1 VIPALGLNPKRN
13 IDQYFHETWTAQ
25 RGLPGEAVYQILQS
39 RDGYLWL
46 RTSAG
51 LVRFD
56 GVRFAL
62 MDQVIGNEPVKAIA
76 MSADGDLLIRTTSK
90 TVVYEDGRFRDYMP
104 AARLPDGDIR
114 GIFESREHKLFLG
127 SDNFIYTEQR
137 DGFRLIK
144 NSTSWINAFL
154 EDHAGTVWVGGGYDV
169 YAYRNGFLGSAL
181 NAKAIGEVWALAED
195 HSHTMWVGTPHGL
208 FRVANDRASLVPVA
222 SKVLRTGVRQIIE
235 DKQRNIWMATPSSG
249 LVRMTGGVASSFQF
263 SDGLSD
269 NRIHALFE
277 DWEGSL
283 WVGTA
288 SGLDRFRDTKIT
300 TLTVKEGLPDNEV
313 AAAITSRDGSIYVL
327 ASSKGLARVED
338 NRAVS
343 VVKEIPEIGPIRGV
357 ALSEDKDGVL
367 WIGAAGGLVE
377 IKHGK
382 ASVYK
387 SDPRLAQHFISAI
400 SEDDESLL
408 VATSESA
415 VFRVKNGR
423 TLPFTVRGKT
433 TPLTPSGIYTFTIY
447 REPSGTIWFGTVKGL
462 FKYAPGMIPA
472 LIPGIDFPVTSIS
485 DDGEGHLWLGGRT
498 PGLTRFRVRDGKVTH
513 YSKRDGMFDVYPAR
527 ALSDAQGNLWIS
539 TSNGIYRAR
548 QKDLDDFADGR
559 VSRVSAIF
567 FGTMD
572 GMKTSEASS
581 TDIGSQGCKGPDGK
595 LWFTTVGG
603 LVWIDPRNVLE
614 NRHVPPV
621 AMENVTADDT
631 SNSRLIARFKSPRTK
646 TR

>member
-1 VIPALGLNPKRN
+1 MRTVKIEIAERGFQREGARWHEKESGQIEGYPPSRSLTENVWADRVPLRFACHVGLFLLVAGVFAVIPALGLNPKRN

-169 YAYRNGFLGSAL
+169 YAYRNGFLGPAL

-367 WIGAAGGLVE
+367 WIGRPAG
-377 IKHGK
+377 
-382 ASVYK
+382 
-387 SDPRLAQHFISAI
+387 
-400 SEDDESLL
+400 
-408 VATSESA
+408 
-415 VFRVKNGR
+415 
-423 TLPFTVRGKT
+423 
-433 TPLTPSGIYTFTIY
+433 
-447 REPSGTIWFGTVKGL
+447 W
-462 FKYAPGMIPA
+462 
-472 LIPGIDFPVTSIS
+472 
-485 DDGEGHLWLGGRT
+485 
-498 PGLTRFRVRDGKVTH
+498 
-513 YSKRDGMFDVYPAR
+513 
-527 ALSDAQGNLWIS
+527 
-539 TSNGIYRAR
+539 
-548 QKDLDDFADGR
+548 
-559 VSRVSAIF
+559 
-567 FGTMD
+567 
-572 GMKTSEASS
+572 
-581 TDIGSQGCKGPDGK
+581 
-595 LWFTTVGG
+595 
-603 LVWIDPRNVLE
+603 
-614 NRHVPPV
+614 
-621 AMENVTADDT
+621 
-631 SNSRLIARFKSPRTK
+631 
-646 TR
+646 